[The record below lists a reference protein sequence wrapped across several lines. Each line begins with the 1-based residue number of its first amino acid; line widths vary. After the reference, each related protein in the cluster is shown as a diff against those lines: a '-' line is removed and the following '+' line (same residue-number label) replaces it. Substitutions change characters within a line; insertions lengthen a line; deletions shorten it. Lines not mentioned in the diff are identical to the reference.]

1 MTALRNWNHEYM
13 FAGPEGP
20 AVLATWTAM
29 EKNCSVLK
37 NAKPRMI
44 ADYVLE
50 RYGFNQARAACSIL
64 EAITRKA
71 IDDKPYRALLE
82 CWLRDEVILKDD
94 LVCSDTAI
102 LRDFYNRSENARS
115 EIRKILSDESYIDL
129 LEKWVCDKNLVP
141 VSMEDYYHL
150 AFSPNMLNLRVL
162 YTTVLLN
169 SNIEWFHKF
178 DKGGN
183 GDPERFFILKDLDD
197 ALPEVN
203 KQVQRLDKM
212 EDIRQ
217 LAVKYGARFFDIED
231 DDDLMFSRAWIFER
245 VNMLIPQDLKQFH
258 EYSQDSTA
266 LVPD

>member
-1 MTALRNWNHEYM
+1 MTELKDWNYEYM

-20 AVLATWTAM
+20 AVLATWTAL
-29 EKNCSVLK
+29 EKNGSVLK

-50 RYGFNQARAACSIL
+50 RYGFNNARAACSIL

-71 IDDKPYRALLE
+71 IDDKLYRALLK
-82 CWLRDEVILKDD
+82 CWLRDEVISKDN
-94 LVCSDTAI
+94 LVYSNTAV
-102 LRDFYNRSENARS
+102 LRGFYNRSENARS
-115 EIRKILSDESYIDL
+115 EIRNILSDESYIDL

-150 AFSPNMLNLRVL
+150 PFSPNMLNLRVL
-162 YTTVLLN
+162 YSTVLLN

-183 GDPERFFILKDLDD
+183 GDPEKFFILRDLDD
-197 ALPEVN
+197 ALPKVN

-212 EDIRQ
+212 EYIRQ
-217 LAVKYGARFFDIED
+217 LAVKYGARFFDIEN
-231 DDDLMFSRAWIFER
+231 DDDLTFSRAWISER
-245 VNMLIPQDLKQFH
+245 VNMLTPKDLKQFH
-258 EYSQDSTA
+258 KYLQDSTA
-266 LVPD
+266 PVLD